1 MKTEDLKSKGL
12 TEEQIAY
19 VLAENGKDI
28 KKFQTENANLTEE
41 RDQLKQRAETAEE
54 TLKKFDGLDPENA
67 KKELETW
74 KQKAKDLEKD
84 YADKIAQRD
93 FDDSVKEAITAAKG
107 KNAKAIRALLDTE
120 TLMKSKNQKADI
132 EKAIADL
139 KAAEDSSF
147 LFTDEQQQ
155 SLEQNRARFTKP
167 LNTGGGT
174 KLTKNEIMDIKDP
187 GERQRAIADNHE
199 LFGI

>member
-84 YADKIAQRD
+84 YAEKIAQRD

-139 KAAEDSSF
+139 KEAEDSSF

-167 LNTGGGT
+167 LNPGGGT